1 MKSKTSERQIK
12 EVKSVEILLV
22 CVKISEHMIW
32 IKHWDKYY
40 KSNENGNKAV
50 IKLVNLQH
58 GPLTISI

>member
-1 MKSKTSERQIK
+1 
-12 EVKSVEILLV
+12 
-22 CVKISEHMIW
+22 MIW

>member
-1 MKSKTSERQIK
+1 
-12 EVKSVEILLV
+12 
-22 CVKISEHMIW
+22 MIW

-40 KSNENGNKAV
+40 KSSENGNKAV